1 LQFCDKAIM
10 ANSVVPVIGIPCCAR
25 PVNDH
30 PYHVVG
36 DKYVRAIAETV
47 GGLPLLIPALGPG
60 IDPTDLVRR
69 LDGLLLTGSRSN
81 VEPHNYDGEPSREG
95 TAHDAQR
102 DATTLPLIRAA
113 VAANLPV
120 LAICRGIQELNVAL
134 GGTLHQLVHEVPGR
148 RDHRSIPGTT
158 EEKYSH
164 PAHPLALT
172 SGGLFER
179 LAAGSAEITVN
190 SLHAQGIDRLA
201 PGLIVEA
208 VAPDGQIEGVR
219 VEGAEFV
226 VGVQWHP
233 EFRIADNAFSTA
245 LFAAFGAACRA
256 RGAKP
261 GAAKVAQ
268 VTRAA

>member
-1 LQFCDKAIM
+1 MIKSSL
-10 ANSVVPVIGIPCCAR
+10 PVIGIPCCAR

-36 DKYVRAIAETV
+36 DKYVRAVTQSI
-47 GGLPLLIPALGPG
+47 GGLPLLIPAIGPG
-60 IDPTDLVRR
+60 IDPADLVGR

-81 VEPHNYDGEPSREG
+81 VEPHHYDGTPSREG
-95 TAHDAQR
+95 TAHDAER

-113 VAANLPV
+113 VAAGLPV

-134 GGTLHQLVHEVPGR
+134 GGTLHQLVHEVAGR

-164 PAHPLALT
+164 PAHPVALT
-172 SGGLFER
+172 KGGLFER
-179 LAAGSAEITVN
+179 LAGAGEITVN

-201 PGLIVEA
+201 PSLAVEA
-208 VAPDGQIEGVR
+208 VAPDGQIEAVR
-219 VEGAEFV
+219 VEGADFI

-245 LFAAFGAACRA
+245 LFTAFGAACRA
-256 RGAKP
+256 RSAKP
-261 GAAKVAQ
+261 AK